1 MEANRDS
8 VTKFETGKVTLG
20 SLLRY
25 VFRLNRAEF
34 RWIVLSMV
42 ILVLV
47 SVAAPIFNEQVF
59 SVVIPNAD
67 RALMVQIF
75 LMSAVF
81 VVGTVAL
88 RYMNAVIGARIRRN
102 CEWHLQTALMDR
114 LLDLPSAFFHGHS
127 RGELKNRFD
136 SLLLLVQVFSNGAIS
151 TLFNAVTLVPS
162 TVMMCVYSPDAVK
175 WFLPVLVVLVVL
187 ESAAVAVAF
196 RCEEESLEK
205 VGKFQGDLARFLGG
219 ILKLRAACAEEE
231 CLRRLGK
238 TYGESRLAVRRMS
251 ALNAVADAALAAVPP
266 CLFLAMGIAAARAMG
281 GEDAMTAAD
290 CAGFVSASGMFAAAV
305 VALVAVRPALVQ
317 VRPLYRRVKPLLEAE
332 AECAPED
339 DAPTED
345 TPPEGEV
352 SVDGVSFS
360 YDGAHRVLDNVTIR
374 AQRGETIAITG
385 ASGAG
390 KSTLVRLLLGFERPT
405 SGSVSYDGIDL
416 LRRDP
421 RRLRRGLG
429 VVMQNAQVMTNSIF
443 RTIIGETP
451 DLSLDDAW
459 AAAEAAAVADDIRA
473 MPMQMQTIL
482 AEGGSVSGGQRQ
494 RIMIARALARKPR
507 ILILD
512 EATSAL
518 DNASQRI
525 VTETLA
531 KLKDV
536 TKIIIAHRL
545 STIRAADRIYV
556 LDHGHVAEQG
566 TFDELMA
573 KGGLFATLAKRQMS
587 HAGR

>member
-1 MEANRDS
+1 MEANRAN
-8 VTKFETGKVTLG
+8 VTKFEAGKITLA
-20 SLLRY
+20 SLLHY

-42 ILVLV
+42 ILALV

-67 RALMVQIF
+67 RALMMQIF

-81 VVGTVAL
+81 VAGTVAL
-88 RYMNAVIGARIRRN
+88 QYMNAVIGARIRRN

-114 LLDLPSAFFHGHS
+114 LLDLPSAFFHEHS

-151 TLFNAVTLVPS
+151 TLFNVVTLVPA

-175 WFLPVLVVLVVL
+175 WFLPVFVVLAAF
-187 ESAAVAVAF
+187 ECAAVVVAF

-238 TYGESRLAVRRMS
+238 TYGESQVIVRRMS
-251 ALNAVADAALAAVPP
+251 AVNAVADAALSAVPL
-266 CLFLAMGIAAARAMG
+266 CLFLAMGIATARAMG

-305 VALVAVRPALVQ
+305 VGLVAIRPALVQ
-317 VRPLYRRVKPLLEAE
+317 IRPLYRRVKPLLEAE
-332 AECAPED
+332 TECSQED

-345 TPPEGEV
+345 PPPEGEV
-352 SVDGVSFS
+352 AVDGVSFS
-360 YDGAHRVLDNVTIR
+360 YDGVHQVLDNVTIR
-374 AQRGETIAITG
+374 AKRGETVAITG

-421 RRLRRGLG
+421 RQLRRALG
-429 VVMQNAQVMTNSIF
+429 VVVQNAQVMTNSIF
-443 RTIIGETP
+443 RTIVGATP

-473 MPMQMQTIL
+473 MPMQMQTVL

-531 KLKDV
+531 ELKDV
-536 TKIIIAHRL
+536 TKIVIAHRL
-545 STIRAADRIYV
+545 STVRAADRIYV
-556 LDHGHVAEQG
+556 LDHGRVAEQG
-566 TFDELMA
+566 SFDELMA
-573 KGGLFATLAKRQMS
+573 KGGIFATLAKRQM
-587 HAGR
+587 

>member
-1 MEANRDS
+1 MKAIYF
-8 VTKFETGKVTLG
+8 VGAG
-20 SLLRY
+20 G
-25 VFRLNRAEF
+25 
-34 RWIVLSMV
+34 IG
-42 ILVLV
+42 
-47 SVAAPIFNEQVF
+47 
-59 SVVIPNAD
+59 
-67 RALMVQIF
+67 
-75 LMSAVF
+75 MSALERYFNQNGYKVGGYDKTPSQLTETLIKEGIDIHYEDNIDAVDPAF
-81 VVGTVAL
+81 KDKDNCVVCYTPAIP
-88 RYMNAVIGARIRRN
+88 A
-102 CEWHLQTALMDR
+102 EH
-114 LLDLPSAFFHGHS
+114 
-127 RGELKNRFD
+127 GELCYFQQNGF
-136 SLLLLVQVFSNGAIS
+136 QVMKRSKILGIVTEQKRGLCVAGTHGKTTTSSMIAHVLKQS
-151 TLFNAVTLVPS
+151 HVDCNA
-162 TVMMCVYSPDAVK
+162 
-175 WFLPVLVVLVVL
+175 
-187 ESAAVAVAF
+187 
-196 RCEEESLEK
+196 
-205 VGKFQGDLARFLGG
+205 FLGG

-231 CLRRLGK
+231 CLGRLGK
-238 TYGESRLAVRRMS
+238 TYGESQVIIRRMS
-251 ALNAVADAALAAVPP
+251 VVNAVADAALSAVPL
-266 CLFLAMGIAAARAMG
+266 CLFLAMGIAAARVMG

-305 VALVAVRPALVQ
+305 MGLVAIRPALVQ
-317 VRPLYRRVKPLLEAE
+317 IRPLYRRVKPLLEAE
-332 AECAPED
+332 TECSLED

-345 TPPEGEV
+345 PPPEGDV

-360 YDGAHRVLDNVTIR
+360 YDGAHPVLDNVTIR
-374 AQRGETIAITG
+374 AKRGETIAITG

-390 KSTLVRLLLGFERPT
+390 KSTLVRLLLGFERPS

-421 RRLRRGLG
+421 RQLRRALG

-536 TKIIIAHRL
+536 TKIVIAHRL
-545 STIRAADRIYV
+545 STVRTADRIYV
-556 LDHGHVAEQG
+556 LDAGRVAEEG

-573 KGGLFATLAKRQMS
+573 KCGLFATLAKRQM
-587 HAGR
+587 